1 MSYKND
7 EFIESIMNDKLMKE
21 NYKLESELATENY
34 DIWAHRLFTIFSK
47 TTESNNDNKLNND
60 ILSNSVF
67 RILLRMTVF
76 TDELKNN
83 NKELNNEIHALK
95 NELEVLRTDVDDLM
109 TENYTLYEEK
119 NAAQK

>member
-1 MSYKND
+1 MSYEND
-7 EFIESIMNDKLMKE
+7 EFIESIMTDKLMKE

-34 DIWAHRLFTIFSK
+34 DIWTHRLFTIFS
-47 TTESNNDNKLNND
+47 ESKNDDNKLNND

-83 NKELNNEIHALK
+83 NKELNNEIYTLK